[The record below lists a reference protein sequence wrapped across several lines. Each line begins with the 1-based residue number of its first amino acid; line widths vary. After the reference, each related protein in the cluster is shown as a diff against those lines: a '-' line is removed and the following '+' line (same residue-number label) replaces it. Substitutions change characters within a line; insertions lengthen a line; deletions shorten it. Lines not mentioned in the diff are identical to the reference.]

1 MEKRVFTEE
10 DYSDFSD
17 HTRDV
22 GILFSAECVFLKPL
36 LFFQICLC
44 HTVIMHQFMSEF
56 VMYST
61 EFNISAIS

>member
-36 LFFQICLC
+36 LFFFRFAY
-44 HTVIMHQFMSEF
+44 VIQLSLSVYE
-56 VMYST
+56 
-61 EFNISAIS
+61 

>member
-22 GILFSAECVFLKPL
+22 GVLFSAECVFLKPL
-36 LFFQICLC
+36 LFFSDLL
-44 HTVIMHQFMSEF
+44 MS
-56 VMYST
+56 YSYHASVY
-61 EFNISAIS
+61 E